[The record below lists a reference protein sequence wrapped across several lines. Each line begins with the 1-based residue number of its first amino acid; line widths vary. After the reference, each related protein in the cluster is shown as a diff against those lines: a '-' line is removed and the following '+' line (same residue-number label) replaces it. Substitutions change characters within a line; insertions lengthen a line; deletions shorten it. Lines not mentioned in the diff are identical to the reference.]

1 MADAPARRRPLAWL
15 MAMLTALAFAACV
28 PALAQTARPPQPDQ
42 EIDLALALAID
53 VSGSVDAE
61 EGRLQRDGY
70 IKAFRDPAIRRAILG
85 GYHGRIAVSYYEWS
99 DAWRQ
104 NLVVDWTLLDSEQ
117 AIEAF
122 AHKLETMPISRMMR
136 TSITGAIRYAMPMFD
151 RLRWVPERKVLDLSG
166 DGSNNDGGMVT
177 EARDDAIAR
186 GITINGLP
194 IFNDR
199 PNPTGFPNDP
209 DLDRYY
215 EGCVIGGPR
224 SFMIVANDFQNFAEA
239 IRKKLLQE
247 IADVAPEP
255 RAGLQFAQSRDS
267 AEGTRRDPHAP
278 GPGGHRRYTLGCDIG
293 EKRTREFYR
302 RYQPN

>member
-1 MADAPARRRPLAWL
+1 MADATVRRRPLARL
-15 MAMLTALAFAACV
+15 LAALAALSFAMSAS
-28 PALAQTARPPQPDQ
+28 ALAQGGKQPAVEG

-53 VSGSVDAE
+53 VSGSVDVE

-70 IKAFRDPAIRRAILG
+70 VKAFRDPQIRRAILG
-85 GYHGRIAVSYYEWS
+85 GYHGRIAVAYFEWS

-117 AIEAF
+117 AIDSF
-122 AHKLETMPISRMMR
+122 THKLETLPISRMMR
-136 TSITGAIRYAMPMFD
+136 TSITGAIRYSMPLFD
-151 RLRWVPERKVLDLSG
+151 RLRWVPERKVLDISG
-166 DGSNNDGGMVT
+166 DGSNNDGGMVSV
-177 EARDDAIAR
+177 ARDEAIDR

-215 EGCVIGGPR
+215 EGCVIGGAR
-224 SFMIVANDFQNFAEA
+224 SFLIVANDFQTFGEA

-247 IADVAPEP
+247 IADVSPEP
-255 RAGLQFAQSRDS
+255 RAGRQFAQSRES
-267 AEGTRRDPHAP
+267 AMGMRDPHAP
-278 GPGGHRRYTLGCDIG
+278 GPGGHRRYAHGCDVG
-293 EKRTREFYR
+293 ESRTREFYR

>member
-1 MADAPARRRPLAWL
+1 MADAPVRRRPLARL
-15 MAMLTALAFAACV
+15 LAVLAALSFAASL
-28 PALAQTARPPQPDQ
+28 PALAQNSKAPVADRD
-42 EIDLALALAID
+42 IDLALALAID
-53 VSGSVDAE
+53 VSGSVDVE

-70 IKAFRDPAIRRAILG
+70 VKAFRDPAIRRAILG
-85 GYHGRIAVSYYEWS
+85 GYHGRIAVTYYEWS

-104 NLVVDWTLLDSEQ
+104 NLVVDWTLLDSEP
-117 AIEAF
+117 AIDAF
-122 AHKLETMPISRMMR
+122 THKLETLPISRMMR
-136 TSITGAIRYAMPMFD
+136 TSITGAIRYSMPLFD
-151 RLRWVPERKVLDLSG
+151 RLRWVPERKVLDISG
-166 DGSNNDGGMVT
+166 DGSNNDGGMVSL
-177 EARDDAIAR
+177 ARDEAIDR

-224 SFMIVANDFQNFAEA
+224 SFLIVANDFVNFGEA

-247 IADVAPEP
+247 IADVTPDA
-255 RAGLQFAQSRDS
+255 RTGRQFAQNRES
-267 AEGTRRDPHAP
+267 AMSARDPHAP
-278 GPGGHRRYTLGCDIG
+278 GPGGHRRYVPGCDIG
-293 EKRTREFYR
+293 EARTREFYR

>member
-15 MAMLTALAFAACV
+15 LATLALLSFAAGL
-28 PALAQTARPPQPDQ
+28 PALAQNAKTQSQDR

-53 VSGSVDAE
+53 VSGSVDVE

-70 IKAFRDPAIRRAILG
+70 VKAFRDPAIRRAILG
-85 GYHGRIAVSYYEWS
+85 GYHGRIAVAYYEWS

-104 NLVVDWTLLDSEQ
+104 NLVIDWTLLDSEQ
-117 AIEAF
+117 AIEDF
-122 AHKLETMPISRMMR
+122 THQLNTLPISRMMR
-136 TSITGAIRYAMPMFD
+136 TSITGAIRYSIPLFE
-151 RLRWVPERKVLDLSG
+151 RVRWVPERRVLDISG
-166 DGSNNDGGMVT
+166 DGSNNDGGLVT
-177 EARDDAIAR
+177 EARDDAIDR
-186 GITINGLP
+186 GISINGLP

-224 SFMIVANDFQNFAEA
+224 SFVIVANDFVNFAEA

-255 RAGLQFAQSRDS
+255 RAGRQFAQNRDS
-267 AEGTRRDPHAP
+267 AMGVRDPNAP
-278 GPGGHRRYTLGCDIG
+278 GPGGHRRYDLGCDIG

>member
-1 MADAPARRRPLAWL
+1 MADAPARRRPLVW
-15 MAMLTALAFAACV
+15 LTAALCLLSFAAGV
-28 PALAQTARPPQPDQ
+28 PALAQNAKTQVQDR

-53 VSGSVDAE
+53 VSGSVDVE

-70 IKAFRDPAIRRAILG
+70 VKAFRDPAIRRAILG

-104 NLVVDWTLLDSEQ
+104 NMVIDWTLLDSEQ
-117 AIEAF
+117 AIADF
-122 AHKLETMPISRMMR
+122 THKLDTMPISRMMR
-136 TSITGAIRYAMPMFD
+136 TSITGAIRYSIPLFE
-151 RLRWVPERKVLDLSG
+151 RLRWAPERRVLDISG
-166 DGSNNDGGMVT
+166 DGSNNDGGLVT
-177 EARDDAIAR
+177 EARDDAIDK
-186 GITINGLP
+186 GISINGLP

-224 SFMIVANDFQNFAEA
+224 SFVIVANDFVNFGEA

-247 IADVAPEP
+247 IADVTPEP
-255 RAGLQFAQSRDS
+255 RAGRQFAQSRDS
-267 AEGTRRDPHAP
+267 AMARDPNAP
-278 GPGGHRRYTLGCDIG
+278 GPGGHRRYELGCDIG
-293 EKRTREFYR
+293 EKRTRDFYR

>member
-1 MADAPARRRPLAWL
+1 MADSPARRRPLAWL
-15 MAMLTALAFAACV
+15 LAALVALSLAGGV
-28 PALAQTARPPQPDQ
+28 PALAQSAKSHTPDG

-53 VSGSVDAE
+53 VSGSVDLE

-70 IKAFRDPAIRRAILG
+70 VKAFRDPAIRRAILG
-85 GYHGRIAVSYYEWS
+85 GYHGRIAVAYFEWS

-117 AIEAF
+117 SIEAF
-122 AHKLETMPISRMMR
+122 THKLETLPIARMMR
-136 TSITGAIRYAMPMFD
+136 TSITGAMRYAVPMFD
-151 RLRWVPERKVLDLSG
+151 RLRWVPERKVLDISG

-177 EARDDAIAR
+177 QARDDAVAR

-194 IFNDR
+194 IFNNR

-224 SFMIVANDFQNFAEA
+224 SFMVVANDFQSFAEA

-267 AEGTRRDPHAP
+267 AMGVRDPHGP
-278 GPGGHRRYTLGCDIG
+278 GPGGHRRYQHGCDVG

>member
-1 MADAPARRRPLAWL
+1 MPDVPARRRPLAL
-15 MAMLTALAFAACV
+15 LLATLTALSLAASV
-28 PALAQTARPPQPDQ
+28 PAWAQSARSHTPDR

-53 VSGSVDAE
+53 VSGSVDVE

-70 IKAFRDPAIRRAILG
+70 VKAFRDPAIRRAILG
-85 GYHGRIAVSYYEWS
+85 GYHGRIAVSYFEWS

-104 NLVVDWTLLDSEQ
+104 NLIIDWTLLDSEQ
-117 AIEAF
+117 AIDAF
-122 AHKLETMPISRMMR
+122 THRLETMPIARMMR
-136 TSITGAIRYAMPMFD
+136 TSITGAIRYSIPMFD
-151 RLRWVPERKVLDLSG
+151 RLRWVPERKVLDISG

-194 IFNDR
+194 IFNNR

-209 DLDRYY
+209 DLDRYF

-224 SFMIVANDFQNFAEA
+224 SFLIVANDFQNFAEA

-247 IADVAPEP
+247 IADFAPEP

-267 AEGTRRDPHAP
+267 AEGIRRDPNAP
-278 GPGGHRRYTLGCDIG
+278 GPGGHRRYELGCDIG

>member
-1 MADAPARRRPLAWL
+1 MADAPARRRPIAWL
-15 MAMLTALAFAACV
+15 LATLALLSFAAGL
-28 PALAQTARPPQPDQ
+28 PALAQNAKTQTQDR

-53 VSGSVDAE
+53 VSGSVDVE

-70 IKAFRDPAIRRAILG
+70 VRAFRDPAIRHAILG

-104 NLVVDWTLLDSEQ
+104 NMVIDWTLLDSEQ

-122 AHKLETMPISRMMR
+122 VHQLDSAPISRMMR
-136 TSITGAIRYAMPMFD
+136 TSITGAIRYSIPLFD
-151 RLRWVPERKVLDLSG
+151 RVRWVPERKVLDISG
-166 DGSNNDGGMVT
+166 DGSNNDGGPVT
-177 EARDDAIAR
+177 EARDDAVDK
-186 GITINGLP
+186 GISINGLP

-224 SFMIVANDFQNFAEA
+224 SFVIVANDFVNFAEA
-239 IRKKLLQE
+239 VRKKLLQE

-255 RAGLQFAQSRDS
+255 RAGRQFAQSRDS
-267 AEGTRRDPHAP
+267 AMGVRDPNAP
-278 GPGGHRRYTLGCDIG
+278 GPGGHRRYDLGCDIG
-293 EKRTREFYR
+293 EKRTRDFYR

>member
-1 MADAPARRRPLAWL
+1 MADAPARRRPLRWL
-15 MAMLTALAFAACV
+15 LATLAALSFAACV
-28 PALAQTARPPQPDQ
+28 PALAQSGKAPTTDRD
-42 EIDLALALAID
+42 IDLALALAID
-53 VSGSVDAE
+53 VSGSVDLE

-70 IKAFRDPAIRRAILG
+70 VKAFRDPAIRRAILG
-85 GYHGRIAVSYYEWS
+85 GYHGRIAVAYYEWS

-104 NLVVDWTLLDSEQ
+104 NMVVDWTLLDSEQ

-122 AHKLETMPISRMMR
+122 THKLETLPISRMMR
-136 TSITGAIRYAMPMFD
+136 TSITGAIRYSVPMFE
-151 RLRWVPERKVLDLSG
+151 RLRWVPERKVLDISG
-166 DGSNNDGGMVT
+166 DGSNNDGGMVS

-224 SFMIVANDFQNFAEA
+224 SFLVVANDFQTFGEA

-247 IADVAPEP
+247 IADTTPEP
-255 RAGLQFAQSRDS
+255 RAGRQFAQNRDS
-267 AEGTRRDPHAP
+267 AMGGRDPNAP
-278 GPGGHRRYTLGCDIG
+278 GPGGHRRYAFGCDVG
-293 EKRTREFYR
+293 ERRTREFYR

>member
-1 MADAPARRRPLAWL
+1 MADAAARRRPLAWCL
-15 MAMLTALAFAACV
+15 ATLALLSFVAAA
-28 PALAQTARPPQPDQ
+28 PALAQNARTEPPDR

-53 VSGSVDAE
+53 VSGSVDVE
-61 EGRLQRDGY
+61 EGRLQRNGY
-70 IKAFRDPAIRRAILG
+70 VKAFRDPAIRRAILG
-85 GYHGRIAVSYYEWS
+85 GYHGRIAVAYYEWS

-104 NLVVDWTLLDSEQ
+104 NMVIDWTLLDSEQ
-117 AIEAF
+117 AIEDF
-122 AHKLETMPISRMMR
+122 THQLETRPISRMMR
-136 TSITGAIRYAMPMFD
+136 TSITGAIRYAIPMFD
-151 RLRWVPERKVLDLSG
+151 RLKWAAERRVLDISG

-177 EARDDAIAR
+177 EARDDAIGR
-186 GITINGLP
+186 GISINGLP

-224 SFMIVANDFQNFAEA
+224 SFMVVANDFENFAEA
-239 IRKKLLQE
+239 VRKKLLQE
-247 IADVAPEP
+247 IADFAPQP
-255 RAGLQFAQSRDS
+255 RAGRQFAQSRDS
-267 AEGTRRDPHAP
+267 AMGLRDPHAP
-278 GPGGHRRYTLGCDIG
+278 GPGGHRRYEPGCDIG